1 MTQAPAT
8 PELVEKLRSR
18 KEYLLGG
25 PRRLMNLC
33 EQAADALEAQQARIA
48 ELEVERDDLQRMYRH
63 WAMIADQRLGA
74 SNRSLHRARDLQAL
88 ADRYEKALRLAERE
102 LSFAVERMDRR
113 GGSYEAA
120 LTEVRQALSS
130 QGRHEGGEDGL
141 QELPG
146 VNAVPL
152 PASPDG
158 PSQIDRV
165 WAAINVLGAPDTA
178 CTTDEDRA
186 YCRAIGDA
194 LSEIE
199 KLGGRPQ

>member
-8 PELVEKLRSR
+8 PELVERLRQAGSR
-18 KEYLLGG
+18 LGPLTRYG
-25 PRRLMNLC
+25 EDAVWRPATRARDALID
-33 EQAADALEAQQARIA
+33 AADALEAQQARIA

-120 LTEVRQALSS
+120 LIEVRQALSS
-130 QGRHEGGEDGL
+130 QGRHEGGEG
-141 QELPG
+141 
-146 VNAVPL
+146 
-152 PASPDG
+152 
-158 PSQIDRV
+158 
-165 WAAINVLGAPDTA
+165 
-178 CTTDEDRA
+178 
-186 YCRAIGDA
+186 
-194 LSEIE
+194 
-199 KLGGRPQ
+199 